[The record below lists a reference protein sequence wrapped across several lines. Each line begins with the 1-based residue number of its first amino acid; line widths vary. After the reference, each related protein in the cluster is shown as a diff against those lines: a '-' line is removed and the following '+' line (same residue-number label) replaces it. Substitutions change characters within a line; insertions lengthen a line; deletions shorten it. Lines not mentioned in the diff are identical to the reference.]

1 MILGIFFLNN
11 LVLVHNRKQ
20 VEDGTAVMMPV

>member
-1 MILGIFFLNN
+1 MILGILFTNKLFL
-11 LVLVHNRKQ
+11 VPNRKQ

>member
-1 MILGIFFLNN
+1 MILGIFLNDLFLA
-11 LVLVHNRKQ
+11 HNRKQ

>member
-11 LVLVHNRKQ
+11 LFLVRNRKQ